1 MGFTDLLGVLLT
13 GRAPDASG
21 GSDPSIDGETA
32 FYECRRCGTTVASP
46 DESCPACDHEEIAEY
61 SLE

>member
-21 GSDPSIDGETA
+21 GSDPPTDGETA
-32 FYECRRCGTTVASP
+32 FYECRHCGTTVESP
-46 DESCPACDHEEIAEY
+46 DDPCPACDHEEIAEY
-61 SLE
+61 TLE